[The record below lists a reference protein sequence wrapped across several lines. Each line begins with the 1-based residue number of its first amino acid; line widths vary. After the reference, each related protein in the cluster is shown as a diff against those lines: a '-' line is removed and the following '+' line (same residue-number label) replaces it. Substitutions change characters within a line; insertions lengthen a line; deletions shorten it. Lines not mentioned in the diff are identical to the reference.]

1 MLNLQEK
8 GVVGTKFQESQ
19 QIKIGDVVILRED
32 GTAHSLWKLTKV
44 IELLKGRDN
53 MIRSAR
59 VQVLSKEKVTELRRP
74 IQHLIPYEAS

>member
-8 GVVGTKFQESQ
+8 GVVGSKFQKSQ

-32 GTAHSLWKLTKV
+32 GTARSLWKLVKV

-59 VQVLSKEKVTELRRP
+59 VQVLSKDKVTELRRP
-74 IQHLIPYEAS
+74 IQHLISLEAS